1 MLTDVRKWER
11 RGRTDNELAIAL
23 RCAAYFRRQKRQLL
37 DMLETQRPLFEAAGM
52 RWVDI
57 ALLSLDA
64 RLAVEDELGRA
75 YAHGQARVAL
85 AMRGS
90 FELRNPAAVAYA
102 QRRGAELVTAIDA
115 TTRRETKALISS
127 GLMEGR
133 SYGAVAGDLRQLF
146 DGYAGRRALTIA
158 VTENTM
164 AYSEGTMDTARALQ
178 DGGLTITK
186 FWNAEPECCDECRAR
201 MDAGW
206 IPLDEFFP
214 GDADSPADSH
224 PNCRCDVQTRLDDPE
239 GADGARTAAEV
250 LEPMG
255 FVSA

>member
-11 RGRTDNELAIAL
+11 KGREANELKVAL
-23 RCAAYFRRQKRQLL
+23 RCAAYFKRQKGQLL

-52 RWVDI
+52 RWIDI

-64 RLAVEDELGRA
+64 SLAIEDELGRA
-75 YAHGQARVAL
+75 YAHGQARMTML
-85 AMRGS
+85 SMRGS

-102 QRRGAELVTAIDA
+102 KRRAAELVTAIDT
-115 TTRRETKALISS
+115 TTRRETKAVVTA
-127 GLMEGR
+127 GLMEGK
-133 SYGAVAGDLRQLF
+133 SYGKVASDLRQLF

-158 VTENTM
+158 VTENTK

-186 FWNAEPECCDECRAR
+186 FWNAEPECCDECSER
-201 MDAGW
+201 MAAGW
-206 IPLDEFFP
+206 IPLDDFFP
-214 GDADSPADSH
+214 GDVDSPADSH
-224 PNCRCDVQTRLDDPE
+224 PNCRCDVQTRLDDPQ
-239 GADGARTAAEV
+239 GAEEV

-255 FVSA
+255 YVAG